1 MSDSKKKIVIV
12 GGGFGGINAAQ
23 GLKNS
28 SFEITIIDKTNHHL
42 FQPLLYQV
50 ATAALSP
57 ADIAMPIRTIF
68 TNNRNIKIIMAEV
81 LFIDR
86 ENKFVGTTSSKINF
100 DYLILAP
107 GTRHSY
113 YGKPEWEKI
122 APGLKTLNDAL
133 IIRENILNSL
143 EEAEKLNDKESGNQ
157 YLTFVI
163 IGGGPTGV
171 ELAGAI
177 AEIAKQ
183 TMIKDFRIIKADK
196 TRVILIE
203 GSKRILS
210 SYPNSLSQK
219 AKVDL
224 EKLGVEVIV
233 ELAVEEIGE
242 DYVRIHNKIIQAK
255 NIIWA
260 AGNEAPG
267 FLKSLNTDMDNAGR
281 VLVNKDCSIPNYEN
295 IFVIGDAAALRDKTG
310 NFLPGVAPVAIQQGK
325 YVARIILEEKRHE
338 NRQPF
343 SYLDKGNLATIGKA
357 KAIAEIRG
365 LKFSG
370 FIAWLIWSFVHIL
383 FLIGYRNRF
392 RVMAEWIWK
401 YVTNQNG
408 IRLIVGKVKNG

>member
-1 MSDSKKKIVIV
+1 MKDIKKKVVIV
-12 GGGFGGINAAQ
+12 GGGFGGLSAAQ
-23 GLKNS
+23 ELKNS
-28 SFEITIIDKTNHHL
+28 PLEMTIIDKTNHHL

-57 ADIAMPIRTIF
+57 ADIAMPIRAIF
-68 TNNRNIKIIMAEV
+68 TNNENVKVIMDEV
-81 LFIDR
+81 LLIDKDSMYV
-86 ENKFVGTTSSKINF
+86 EISNSKVSF

-113 YGKPEWEKI
+113 FGKPEWERI

-133 IIRENILNSL
+133 VIRERILCSL
-143 EEAEKLNDKESGNQ
+143 EEAEKLNSSSDADK

-183 TMIKDFRIIKADK
+183 TMIRDFRNINANK
-196 TRVILIE
+196 TKVILIE

-210 SYPNSLSQK
+210 SYPKRLSRK
-219 AKVDL
+219 AKEDL
-224 EKLGVEVIV
+224 EKFGVEVILEQLV
-233 ELAVEEIGE
+233 QEIGK
-242 DYVRIHNKIIQAK
+242 DYVRIGNKKIETK

-260 AGNEAPG
+260 AGNEAPTL
-267 FLKSLNTDMDNAGR
+267 LKSLDAKLDKVGR
-281 VLVNKDCSIPNYEN
+281 VLVNRDCSVPGCEN
-295 IFVIGDAAALRDKTG
+295 IFVIGDAAALFDKKG
-310 NFLPGVAPVAIQQGK
+310 NILPGVAPVAIQQGK
-325 YVARIILEEKRHE
+325 YVAKIILEEKKSGSRE
-338 NRQPF
+338 SFTYR
-343 SYLDKGNLATIGKA
+343 DKGNLATIGKA

-370 FIAWLIWSFVHIL
+370 FLAWLTWSFVHIL

-392 RVMAEWIWK
+392 RVMAEWIWSYITK
-401 YVTNQNG
+401 QHG
-408 IRLIVGKVKNG
+408 IRLIVGKAKND